1 MGFFKDFKSDMYKK
15 KALRIMLLFLI
26 SFFILDFFVGI
37 VLKNGLEAYYG
48 LNQNAKIALVGHSH
62 LMLGIDKVKME
73 QDLGYEVAKY
83 TSEGV
88 NIANRKLM
96 IEHLLS
102 KNNKIET
109 IIYGVDAWMF
119 TGEGLSKN
127 SHALFYPFLSDT
139 SINRFVKKAAPE
151 SEYWTRK
158 LIKSTRYSEGLISSS
173 LRGYFKKWDNFKFGI
188 VSIERLKKSIALGEY
203 RVINNNK
210 ENIDILIE
218 TIELLKKK
226 GINII
231 LLYVPTIDI
240 VNQVESEKFEET
252 LQIFINLEN
261 EYTNVEFVNFLEPF
275 SHQYDLFFD
284 PIHLNPKGQNKV
296 TKELISH
303 IKNTGNE

>member
-1 MGFFKDFKSDMYKK
+1 MGLLKDIKSDGYKK
-15 KALRIMLLFLI
+15 KALRIMVLFLI

-48 LNQNAKIALVGHSH
+48 LNENVKIALVGHSH
-62 LMLGIDKVKME
+62 LMLGIDKVQME
-73 QDLGYEVAKY
+73 QDLGYKVAKY

-88 NIANRKLM
+88 NVANRKLM

-119 TGEGLSKN
+119 SGEGLSEN
-127 SHALFYPFLSDT
+127 SHALFYPFLSDA
-139 SINRFVKKAAPE
+139 SINRFVKKAGSE

-173 LRGYFKKWDNFKFGI
+173 LRGYFKKWDNLKFGT
-188 VSIERLKKSIALGEY
+188 VDIERLKKSIALGEY
-203 RVINNNK
+203 REINNNK
-210 ENIDILIE
+210 ENIDTLIE
-218 TIELLKKK
+218 SIELLKKK

-240 VNQVESEKFEET
+240 VNQVESEKCEET
-252 LQIFINLEN
+252 LQIFRNLEN

-275 SHQYDLFFD
+275 SHQHDLFFD

-296 TKELISH
+296 TEKLISH
-303 IKNTGNE
+303 LKNTGNE